1 MIRPR
6 RFSLLAFLALFV
18 LLFVSFAI
26 VQGLG
31 SPGVPQGSVA
41 IVEGVPPDLGFVTDA
56 EFHRALAQSAAQ
68 SQIEPIPKPGEDQY
82 DTLREAALRS
92 LFDPIWIRGQAE
104 EMGISV
110 TPEEVGEELE
120 TLKQN
125 YKTEREYKEFLA
137 ASDSTTA
144 DVEKLMETQLLST
157 RIGERVEEG
166 ASPPSESAIEDYY
179 AAAKSGRGP
188 IGAEPLD
195 EARTRIERRLTD
207 QAVEEASGAYLR
219 GYIDRWTARTYCAAG
234 FAVVTHCANF
244 DSDGRPPESNPAC
257 YEAKPEGGPP
267 SACPAPVT
275 QPKPAQPGTV
285 GPLEPEGLRL
295 AQAPQPPGSDEAPPA
310 TPGE

>member
-1 MIRPR
+1 LIRPR
-6 RFSLLAFLALFV
+6 RFSLPAFLALFI
-18 LLFVSFAI
+18 LLFASFAI
-26 VQGLG
+26 VQRLG
-31 SPGVPQGSVA
+31 SPSVPQGSVA
-41 IVEGVPPDLGFVTDA
+41 IVEGVPPDLGLVTDA

-110 TPEEVGEELE
+110 TPQEVGEELE
-120 TLKQN
+120 ALKQN
-125 YKTEREYKEFLA
+125 YKTEREYKEFLS

-144 DVEKLMETQLLST
+144 DIEETVETQVIST

-166 ASPPSESAIEDYY
+166 VSPPSERAIEDYY
-179 AAAKSGRGP
+179 AAAKSSSGP

-195 EARTRIERRLTD
+195 EARTRIEKRLTD
-207 QAVEEASGAYLR
+207 QGVEEASGAYLQD
-219 GYIDRWTARTYCAAG
+219 YIDRWTARTYCAAG
-234 FAVVTHCANF
+234 FAVVTHCSNF

-257 YEAKPEGGPP
+257 YEAKPAGGPA
-267 SACPAPVT
+267 STCPAPVM

-285 GPLEPEGLRL
+285 GPLDPEGLRL
-295 AQAPQPPGSDEAPPA
+295 AQMPQPPGSDEAPPA
-310 TPGE
+310 AAGE

>member
-1 MIRPR
+1 MGPR
-6 RFSLLAFLALFV
+6 RFFLPAFLVLFV
-18 LLFVSFAI
+18 LLFASFAI

-31 SPGVPQGSVA
+31 SPSVPQGSVA
-41 IVEGVPPDLGFVTDA
+41 IVEAVPRDLGLVTDA

-82 DTLREAALRS
+82 ETLREAALRS

-110 TPEEVGEELE
+110 TPAEVGEEFE

-125 YKTEREYKEFLA
+125 YKTEREYKEFLK
-137 ASDSTTA
+137 ASGSTTA
-144 DVEKLMETQLLST
+144 DIEESVETQLLST
-157 RIGERVEEG
+157 RIGARVEEG
-166 ASPPSESAIEDYY
+166 VSPPSESAIEDYY
-179 AAAKSGRGP
+179 AAAQSSHGP
-188 IGAEPLD
+188 IGAETLD
-195 EARTRIERRLTD
+195 EARTRIERRLTE

-244 DSDGRPPESNPAC
+244 DSHGRPPESNPAC

-275 QPKPAQPGTV
+275 QPKPALPGTV
-285 GPLEPEGLRL
+285 GPLDPEGARL
-295 AQAPQPPGSDEAPPA
+295 AQAPQPAVSDEAPSA
-310 TPGE
+310 AAGE